1 MDANLLR
8 QAGEALYGSRWQ
20 TDLARDL
27 KVADRTVR
35 RWAVS
40 GDVPPGAWAEIRVLL
55 RDRGAAIAAVRRQ
68 IPRVLPPKEKSPPT
82 R

>member
-27 KVADRTVR
+27 NVADRTVR
-35 RWAVS
+35 RWAIS
-40 GDVPPGAWAEIRVLL
+40 GDVPPGAWGDIRRLL
-55 RDRGAAIAAVRRQ
+55 RERGAAIAAVRRQ
-68 IPRVLPPKEKSPPT
+68 IPRSLSTKT
-82 R
+82 

>member
-8 QAGEALYGSRWQ
+8 QAGEALYGQRWQ

-40 GDVPPGAWAEIRVLL
+40 GDVPAGAWGEIRGLL
-55 RDRGAAIAAVRRQ
+55 RDRGAAMAAVRRQ
-68 IPRVLPPKEKSPPT
+68 IPRSIAPAKK
-82 R
+82 